1 MKRISLIFLIPLLL
15 LAILFLAFPS
25 PITAQTDAFS
35 FERFSTENGLPSNS
49 ILDIAQDHQGYM
61 WLATEDGL
69 VRYDGYELRGYS
81 NIPGDTS
88 SLSQNRVE
96 KLFVDF
102 KGDLWVGSKSDLD
115 RYNPACDCFIRYSS
129 NPSAPANEQVGQIN
143 SFTEDPDHNL
153 WIGTQ
158 NGGLFRYEREC
169 DQFTRFLNDPTDS
182 VNLLEDEVRV
192 LEADRNHQ
200 LWIGTGEPFDAHRTG
215 GGLIRMDIQTGS
227 TKRYLHNPENP
238 NSLIDNRISALFEDR
253 DGKLWVGSCQSG
265 LHYFD
270 PDTEEFIRMLPDP
283 SNLYAPQ
290 GEMGLWSSCP
300 HVKIIHQDPNGEF
313 WVGTYNGGLNHYDPV
328 NQKLTFYTHDP
339 ADPESLGSNQVWSF
353 LQDSQDR
360 LWIGNLPGGLH
371 KLDPSLN
378 KFTIYSHE
386 PENPTSLSYD
396 HVMGVYEAPSQPG
409 VIWLGTRG
417 GGLNRQD
424 LKTKE
429 FHHFRHVPNEKQS
442 ISSDIVWTT
451 YEESD
456 GTFWVGTEAGVDIF
470 DRQKGQF
477 VPYKLMEDN
486 TTRTLSDPVIRM
498 HVDGKG
504 RMWLGT
510 WSGGIIRLS
519 KDKQSFKR
527 YHFSDNSPQS
537 YYNSV
542 FDIHEDIKGTLW
554 VGIFQGGLFRY
565 DAATD
570 RFLPHL
576 EKYGVTCMLEE
587 SPDTF
592 WIGTTSNGLLHYN
605 TVTHELEQYTTED
618 GLSSN
623 TINGILEDEKENYW
637 LSTGNGIV
645 RFDPKNLDFTNYDAS
660 DGLSITSFNH
670 TGAFKSADGQL
681 FFGGD
686 GGLVSFYPHKIA
698 GNPYPPEVV
707 LNGIQVSGKPFDWSS
722 NKGNT
727 GKKLTLSHLQ
737 NDLTFDY
744 VGLHYTDPSK
754 NRYKYRMLPYDS
766 EWIEAG
772 EQRTARYTNLD
783 AGKYTFQVIAS
794 SSDGLWS
801 EKGASLQFT
810 ILPPWWTRWWAYTLF
825 IIILLLLFR
834 WFYKFKVSRKLA
846 VAESRRLTEIDHFKS
861 NLYTNITHEFRTPLT
876 VILGLTDTLRSKAGN
891 HRWEDTDQRLE
902 MIQRNGKNLLQL
914 VNKMLDLAK
923 LESGHLELEM
933 LQKDVVP
940 FIKYICESF
949 ESMAREKQ
957 IKLDVDAQVGQLVM
971 DFDPAKLAMIVS
983 NLLSNAIKFTPDHGQ
998 ITIHLTQIF
1007 GSVTRCFTLI
1017 VNDNGK
1023 GLQQEEIPYV
1033 FDRFYQADQ
1042 SSTRHSEGTGIGL
1055 ALTKDLVELM
1065 GGTIKVESHAGMGS
1079 TFTVHLPITLAAPKA
1094 TEQDLSQFFQPS
1106 LPYALKD
1113 IDEKAQDLDLPL
1125 VLIIED
1131 NLDVANYLKMALKN
1145 KYHCLH
1151 ALNGQTGL
1159 ELAYAH
1165 IPDIIICDVM
1175 MPGMDGFEVCA
1186 TLKADKRSDHI
1197 PIIMLT
1203 ALAEKEARLTGLSK
1217 GADAYLAKP
1226 FDKTELL
1233 IRLEKLLETRKR
1245 LQQKYSRRFLSSE
1258 PGYEPISSSIE
1269 SFLVKVERVI
1279 LEHLGE
1285 EDFSVDHLADAISL
1299 SRSQVHRKIK
1309 AITGYSTSIYIRMIR
1324 LEKAKELLT
1333 VENLT
1338 IAEVAYRVGFKS
1350 PVYFSQIFR
1359 KTFGESPTESRN

>member
-1 MKRISLIFLIPLLL
+1 MRLSQIIMSGMVL
-15 LAILFLAFPS
+15 S
-25 PITAQTDAFS
+25 FS
-35 FERFSTENGLPSNS
+35 YPVHSQSNPFTFERFTTEQGLPSNF
-49 ILDIAQDHQGYM
+49 ILDIVQGHQGYI
-61 WLATEDGL
+61 WIATEDGL
-69 VRYDGYELRGYS
+69 ARYNGYEFAHYS
-81 NIPGDTS
+81 HIPGDSS
-88 SLSQNRVE
+88 SLSENRVE
-96 KLFVDF
+96 KLYVDVR
-102 KGDLWVGSKSDLD
+102 GNLWVRSSTNLD
-115 RYNPACDCFIRYSS
+115 RFDPVCNCFISYTAKLTQASS
-129 NPSAPANEQVGQIN
+129 DEVGQIN
-143 SFTEDPDHNL
+143 AFSEDHENNL

-158 NGGLFRYEREC
+158 NGGVFCYERES
-169 DQFTRFLNDPTDS
+169 DRFRRILNDPNDQ
-182 VNLLEDEVRV
+182 VNVLNDEVRV
-192 LEADRNHQ
+192 LMVDSKNQ
-200 LWIGTGEPFDAHRTG
+200 LWIGTGEPFNSNGSG
-215 GGLIRMDIQTGS
+215 GGIIRHDLKTGHS
-227 TKRYLHNPENP
+227 RRFLHEPGNE
-238 NSLIDNRISALFEDR
+238 NSLIDNRVSALFEDLE
-253 DGKLWVGSCQSG
+253 GKLWVGTCQSG
-265 LHYFD
+265 LHYFESNR
-270 PDTEEFIRMLPDP
+270 EEFIRLLPGDHK
-283 SNLYAPQ
+283 SDGIFAPQ
-290 GEMGLWSSCP
+290 GEMGQWASCA
-300 HVKIIHQDPNGEF
+300 HVKFIFQDHQGNF
-313 WVGTYNGGLNHYDPV
+313 WVGNYNGGINHFDPV
-328 NQKLTFYTHDP
+328 SGKLTTYKHDP
-339 ADPESLGSNQVWSF
+339 SDPGSLNSNQVWSF
-353 LQDSQDR
+353 FQDR
-360 LWIGNLPGGLH
+360 QDRYWIGNLPGGLH
-371 KLDPSLN
+371 KIDPSRN
-378 KFTIYSHE
+378 KFDIYQPDSAIPNSLSADHVLGIYE
-386 PENPTSLSYD
+386 SRENPD
-396 HVMGVYEAPSQPG
+396 I
-409 VIWLGTRG
+409 IWIGTRG
-417 GGLNRQD
+417 GGLNR
-424 LKTKE
+424 LNVTNGRFK
-429 FHHFRHVPNEKQS
+429 HFRHEPDRAFS
-442 ISSDIVWTT
+442 ISSDIVWTA
-451 YEESD
+451 YEDSN
-456 GTFWVGTEAGVDIF
+456 GTFWVGTEAGLDTL
-470 DRQKGQF
+470 DRTTGRF
-477 VPYKLMEDN
+477 NDFKLPEN
-486 TTRTLSDPVIRM
+486 ENYSNITNPVIRM
-498 HVDGKG
+498 HEDRKG
-504 RMWLGT
+504 RLWLGT

-519 KDKQSFKR
+519 ADRKSYKKYD
-527 YHFSDNSPQS
+527 FSDSNHQS
-537 YYNSV
+537 YFNSV
-542 FDIHEDIKGTLW
+542 YDIHENNEGTIW
-554 VGIFQGGLFRY
+554 VAIFQGGLFRY
-565 DAATD
+565 DEVKD
-570 RFLPHL
+570 EFVPHL
-576 EKYGVTCMLEE
+576 EAYGATCILEKSSGKYWTGTSSSGLICYDANN
-587 SPDTF
+587 DTIAHF
-592 WIGTTSNGLLHYN
+592 TTK
-605 TVTHELEQYTTED
+605 D

-623 TINGILEDEKENYW
+623 TVLGILEDEKGLFW

-645 RFDPKNLDFTNYDAS
+645 KFNPETLDFLPYGMS
-660 DGLSITSFNH
+660 DGLSINSFSHTS
-670 TGAFKSADGQL
+670 AFKSTDGQM

-686 GGLVSFYPHKIA
+686 GGLVSFYPEQIA
-698 GNPYPPEVV
+698 GNPYPPDLV
-707 LNGIQVSGKPFDWSS
+707 LSGLQVAGTSVDFREELNSPDDF
-722 NKGNT
+722 
-727 GKKLTLSHLQ
+727 LTLSHQQ

-744 VGLHYTDPSK
+744 VALHYTDPSK
-754 NRYKYRMLPYDS
+754 NLYKYKMENYDP
-766 EWIEAG
+766 EWIVAG
-772 EQRTARYTNLD
+772 TQRTARYTNLD
-783 AGKYTFQVIAS
+783 PGQYTFQVIAG
-794 SSDGLWS
+794 SSDGVWN
-801 EKGASLQFT
+801 ETGTSLTFYIT
-810 ILPPWWTRWWAYTLF
+810 PPWWTRWWAYTLF
-825 IIILLLLFR
+825 AGILLVFAR

-998 ITIHLTQIF
+998 ITVHLNQIF
-1007 GSVTRCFTLI
+1007 GSGTSYFTLI

-1055 ALTKDLVELM
+1055 TLTKELVELM
-1065 GGTIKVESHAGMGS
+1065 GGTIKVESPAGMGS
-1079 TFTVHLPITLAAPKA
+1079 TFTVQLPITLAAPKA

-1359 KTFGESPTESRN
+1359 KTFGESPSESRN